1 MHFAAF
7 PAASCSAWTREPAAK
22 DQSESSRLRWR
33 RLTVMSSANGK
44 IQRRRATCPKDLTNR
59 YSGEFS
65 ATVQRQLCVQHHCN
79 PLLMTHCKMCHI
91 TFWNSSLWCQSDVWA
106 TKISLL
112 MQCESELQNKPSVST
127 ELNCFVPYEVYRH
140 QASQRTDWEWLEG
153 SLALWNMSGS
163 DPTKTNIPFKPR
175 IGWTSLIEV
184 HQDHSI
190 NIFFRSGVRQFF
202 FCFSLMLLSKCWLQW
217 LWNNDTI
224 SAFSCVYRW
233 AENLSGK

>member
-1 MHFAAF
+1 MFERQK
-7 PAASCSAWTREPAAK
+7 SVCS
-22 DQSESSRLRWR
+22 
-33 RLTVMSSANGK
+33 
-44 IQRRRATCPKDLTNR
+44 
-59 YSGEFS
+59 
-65 ATVQRQLCVQHHCN
+65 
-79 PLLMTHCKMCHI
+79 
-91 TFWNSSLWCQSDVWA
+91 
-106 TKISLL
+106 

-127 ELNCFVPYEVYRH
+127 ELNCFVPYEDYRH
-140 QASQRTDWEWLEG
+140 KASQRTDWEWLER

-184 HQDHSI
+184 HSDHSI
-190 NIFFRSGVRQFF
+190 NIFFRGGVRQFF

-233 AENLSGK
+233 AEHLSGKLRLFCWLNERIVPLCCCYLLLWR